1 MEPKLKKY
9 LQNSFKIL
17 VSIIILYFLISQ
29 IGFDK
34 IIQTLSGT
42 NLSILLLAVPLKIV
56 ALLLTT
62 LNISVLLKGIKK
74 KISFWKLFITSNLAW
89 SIGLFLPG
97 RLGEFSLI
105 YFLKKHDVTIGEGT
119 AITLLDKISTFI
131 VLSIISVLAIVTYF
145 DFNTALKFGTI
156 LLIILVLSIVM
167 LSSSRIRDF
176 IKKHF
181 LKSYSKLFTGF
192 NESLKMIL
200 HQKVLFCTNLLITT
214 IKWFFSFLL
223 IKIIF
228 TSLGVQVSIIDV
240 SFITSLAMLISLIPI
255 SIGGLGVRE
264 SIAVYLFNNLS
275 VKPEV
280 TLSVYL
286 INTLLNYLFGFLLL
300 LTNLNKLGRKETK
313 TQELKDEN

>member
-74 KISFWKLFITSNLAW
+74 KISLWKLFITSNLAW

-300 LTNLNKLGRKETK
+300 LTNLNKLGRKETEIS
-313 TQELKDEN
+313 ELKNES

>member
-17 VSIIILYFLISQ
+17 VSIIIL
-29 IGFDK
+29 
-34 IIQTLSGT
+34 
-42 NLSILLLAVPLKIV
+42 LKR
-56 ALLLTT
+56 
-62 LNISVLLKGIKK
+62 KKK
-74 KISFWKLFITSNLAW
+74 KISLWKLFITSNLAW
-89 SIGLFLPG
+89 KIGLFLPG

>member
-74 KISFWKLFITSNLAW
+74 KISLWKLFITSNLAW

>member
-74 KISFWKLFITSNLAW
+74 KISLWKLFITSNLAW

-167 LSSSRIRDF
+167 LSSSRTRDF